1 MKIGGFQKMTVL
13 DYPGK
18 VACTVFTHGCN
29 LRCPFCHNARLVVR
43 DEDLIDENEILS
55 YLNKRRGILD
65 GVCIS
70 GGEPTLQGD
79 LFDFMKKVKDLGMLI
94 KLDTNGTCP
103 DKLQYAIDNGLV
115 DYVAMDIKNCR
126 EEYAKTCGLSKMDI
140 SKIEKSVEILMQSGI
155 DYEFR
160 TTVTKE
166 LHTPDD
172 FAKIGQW
179 IKGAKR
185 YYIQSFVDSGDII
198 LEGLNPLDLQGL
210 KALSEAVSPYVP
222 SVELRGV

>member
-70 GGEPTLQGD
+70 GGEPTLQSD

>member
-70 GGEPTLQGD
+70 GGEPTLQND
-79 LFDFMKKVKDLGMLI
+79 LFDFMKKIKDLGMLI

-140 SKIEKSVEILMQSGI
+140 SKIEKSVEILMQGGV

-210 KALSEAVSPYVP
+210 KALLGAVLPYVP

>member
-70 GGEPTLQGD
+70 GGEPTLQSD
-79 LFDFMKKVKDLGMLI
+79 LFDFMKKIKDLGMLI

>member
-1 MKIGGFQKMTVL
+1 M
-13 DYPGK
+13 
-18 VACTVFTHGCN
+18 FTHGCN

-70 GGEPTLQGD
+70 GGEPTLQSD

-94 KLDTNGTCP
+94 KLATTGTCP

-126 EEYAKTCGLSKMDI
+126 EEYAKTCGLSEMDI

-160 TTVTKE
+160 TTVSKE

-210 KALSEAVSPYVP
+210 KALLGAVLPYVP

>member
-70 GGEPTLQGD
+70 GGEPTLQSD

-126 EEYAKTCGLSKMDI
+126 EEYAKTCGLSEMDI
-140 SKIEKSVEILMQSGI
+140 SKIEKSVEILMQSGV

>member
-70 GGEPTLQGD
+70 GGEPTLQSD

-126 EEYAKTCGLSKMDI
+126 EEYAKTCGLSEMDI
-140 SKIEKSVEILMQSGI
+140 SKIEKSVEILMQGGV

-166 LHTPDD
+166 LHTPDG
-172 FAKIGQW
+172 FTKIGQW

-210 KALSEAVSPYVP
+210 KALLGAVLPYVP

>member
-70 GGEPTLQGD
+70 GGEPTLQND
-79 LFDFMKKVKDLGMLI
+79 LFDFMKKIKDLGMLI

-140 SKIEKSVEILMQSGI
+140 SKIEKSVEILMQSGV

-210 KALSEAVSPYVP
+210 KALSEAVSTYVP

>member
-70 GGEPTLQGD
+70 GGEPTLQND

-126 EEYAKTCGLSKMDI
+126 EEYAKTCGLSEMDI
-140 SKIEKSVEILMQSGI
+140 SKIEKSVEILMQSGV

-166 LHTPDD
+166 LHTPDG

-185 YYIQSFVDSGDII
+185 YYIQPFVDSGDII

-210 KALSEAVSPYVP
+210 KALLEAVSPYVP

>member
-70 GGEPTLQGD
+70 GGEPTLQSD

-198 LEGLNPLDLQGL
+198 LDGLNPLDLQGL
-210 KALSEAVSPYVP
+210 KALLEAVSPYVP
-222 SVELRGV
+222 PVELRGV

>member
-70 GGEPTLQGD
+70 GGEPTLQSD
-79 LFDFMKKVKDLGMLI
+79 LFDFMKKIKDLGMLI

-103 DKLQYAIDNGLV
+103 GKLQYVIDNGLV

-210 KALSEAVSPYVP
+210 KALLEAVSPYVP
-222 SVELRGV
+222 SAELRGV

>member
-29 LRCPFCHNARLVVR
+29 LRCPFCLNARLVVM

-70 GGEPTLQGD
+70 GGEPTLQSD

>member
-210 KALSEAVSPYVP
+210 KALLQAVLPYVP
-222 SVELRGV
+222 TASLRGV

>member
-43 DEDLIDENEILS
+43 DEDLIGENEILS

-70 GGEPTLQGD
+70 GGEPTLQSD
-79 LFDFMKKVKDLGMLI
+79 LFDFVKKVKDLGMLI

-126 EEYAKTCGLSKMDI
+126 EEYAKTCGLSEMDI
-140 SKIEKSVEILMQSGI
+140 SKIEKSVEILMQGGV

-179 IKGAKR
+179 IKDAKR

>member
-55 YLNKRRGILD
+55 YLNKRRGIFD

-70 GGEPTLQGD
+70 GGEPTLQND

-210 KALSEAVSPYVP
+210 KALLQAVLPYVP
-222 SVELRGV
+222 TASLRGV

>member
-70 GGEPTLQGD
+70 GGEPTLQSD

-126 EEYAKTCGLSKMDI
+126 EEYAKTCGLSEMDI

-210 KALSEAVSPYVP
+210 KALLEAVSPYVP

>member
-70 GGEPTLQGD
+70 GGEPTLQSD

-126 EEYAKTCGLSKMDI
+126 EEYAKTCGLSEMDI

-210 KALSEAVSPYVP
+210 KALLGAVLPYVP

>member
-70 GGEPTLQGD
+70 GGEPTLQSD
-79 LFDFMKKVKDLGMLI
+79 LFDFMKKVKGLGMLI

-140 SKIEKSVEILMQSGI
+140 SKVEKSVEILMQSGI

-210 KALSEAVSPYVP
+210 KALLEAVSPYVP

>member
-70 GGEPTLQGD
+70 GGEPTLQSD

-126 EEYAKTCGLSKMDI
+126 EEYAKTCGLSEMDI

>member
-70 GGEPTLQGD
+70 GGEPTLQSD

-126 EEYAKTCGLSKMDI
+126 EEYAKTCGLSEMDI
-140 SKIEKSVEILMQSGI
+140 SKIEKSVEILMQGGV

>member
-70 GGEPTLQGD
+70 GGEPTLQSD

-140 SKIEKSVEILMQSGI
+140 SKIEKSVEILMQGGV

-160 TTVTKE
+160 TTVTTE

-210 KALSEAVSPYVP
+210 KALLEAVSPYVP

>member
-1 MKIGGFQKMTVL
+1 
-13 DYPGK
+13 
-18 VACTVFTHGCN
+18 
-29 LRCPFCHNARLVVR
+29 
-43 DEDLIDENEILS
+43 
-55 YLNKRRGILD
+55 
-65 GVCIS
+65 
-70 GGEPTLQGD
+70 
-79 LFDFMKKVKDLGMLI
+79 
-94 KLDTNGTCP
+94 
-103 DKLQYAIDNGLV
+103 
-115 DYVAMDIKNCR
+115 
-126 EEYAKTCGLSKMDI
+126 MDI
-140 SKIEKSVEILMQSGI
+140 SKIEKSVEILMQSGV

-210 KALSEAVSPYVP
+210 KALLGAVLPYVP
-222 SVELRGV
+222 SAELRGV

>member
-140 SKIEKSVEILMQSGI
+140 SKVEKSVEILMQSGV

-210 KALSEAVSPYVP
+210 KALLEAVSPYVP

>member
-70 GGEPTLQGD
+70 GGEPTLQSG
-79 LFDFMKKVKDLGMLI
+79 LFDFMKKIKDLGMLI

-126 EEYAKTCGLSKMDI
+126 EEYAKTCGLSEMDI
-140 SKIEKSVEILMQSGI
+140 SKIEKSVEILMQGGV

>member
-29 LRCPFCHNARLVVR
+29 LRCPFCHNAGLVVR

-70 GGEPTLQGD
+70 GGEPTLQSD
-79 LFDFMKKVKDLGMLI
+79 LFDFMKKIKDLGMLI

-210 KALSEAVSPYVP
+210 KALLEAVSPYVP

>member
-70 GGEPTLQGD
+70 GGEPTLQSG
-79 LFDFMKKVKDLGMLI
+79 LFDFMKKIKDLGMLI

-140 SKIEKSVEILMQSGI
+140 SKIEKSVEILMQGGV

-166 LHTPDD
+166 LHTPDG
-172 FAKIGQW
+172 FTKIGQW

-185 YYIQSFVDSGDII
+185 YYIQSFVDSGNII

-210 KALSEAVSPYVP
+210 KALLEAVSPYVP

>member
-1 MKIGGFQKMTVL
+1 MEIGGFQKMTVL

>member
-43 DEDLIDENEILS
+43 DEDLIGENEILS

-70 GGEPTLQGD
+70 GGEPTLQSD
-79 LFDFMKKVKDLGMLI
+79 LFDFVKKVKDLGMLI

-126 EEYAKTCGLSKMDI
+126 EEYAKTCGLSEMDI
-140 SKIEKSVEILMQSGI
+140 SKIEKSVEILMQGGV

-210 KALSEAVSPYVP
+210 KALLEAVLPYVP

>member
-55 YLNKRRGILD
+55 YLNKRHGILD

-79 LFDFMKKVKDLGMLI
+79 LFDFMKKIKDLGMLI

-126 EEYAKTCGLSKMDI
+126 EEYAKTCGLSEMDI